1 MARENNTPDFSI
13 PREEL
18 WQLYRE
24 QVHTLRR
31 YFKKHRP
38 SQVDDLMQAVYM
50 EALTSHPAEAVR
62 NPIHYLFG
70 VAQHVLHSEY
80 RRSSRESARWVKLD
94 PKALEGVA
102 DERGLWTAGEDT
114 GSALL
119 QERMET
125 ALRQLPSQC
134 QAAFLRAKRDGRSY
148 REIADELQITTHTV
162 KKYIMK
168 ALVHLRAELQS

>member
-1 MARENNTPDFSI
+1 MARESNTPDFRI

-18 WQLYRE
+18 WQLYQE
-24 QVHTLRR
+24 QVQALRR

-50 EALTSHPAEAVR
+50 ESLASHPAEAVR
-62 NPIHYLFG
+62 NPIRYLFG

-80 RRSSRESARWVKLD
+80 RRATRESERWVKLD
-94 PKALEGVA
+94 PKVLEGVA
-102 DERGLWTAGEDT
+102 DGRGLWAAGEDAD
-114 GSALL
+114 SALL
-119 QERMET
+119 QERLET
-125 ALRQLPSQC
+125 ALRQLPREC

-148 REIADELQITTHTV
+148 REIAEELEVTTHTV

-168 ALVHLRAELQS
+168 ALAHLRTELLS